1 MAKARKAAKKRTTKG
16 AAKKRSSKKATKR
29 KAPKK
34 AASHHIDKAHA
45 SVMRALPGVRKS
57 DVEALK
63 RIARAVEHAMENARG
78 ARE

>member
-1 MAKARKAAKKRTTKG
+1 MAKARKSTKRASKKSPAKR
-16 AAKKRSSKKATKR
+16 APKKATKR

-45 SVMRALPGVRKS
+45 SVMRALPGVKKA

-63 RIARAVEHAMENARG
+63 RIVRACEHAIENARS
-78 ARE
+78 ARD